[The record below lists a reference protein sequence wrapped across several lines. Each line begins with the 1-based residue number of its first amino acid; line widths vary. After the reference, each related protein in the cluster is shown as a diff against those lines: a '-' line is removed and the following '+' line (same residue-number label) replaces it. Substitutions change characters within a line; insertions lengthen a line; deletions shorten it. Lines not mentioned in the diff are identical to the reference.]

1 MNTIITGLQWGDEG
15 KGKIVDYLTESADV
29 VIRGQGGN
37 NAGHTV
43 IAGGKKYVLH
53 LLPSG
58 ILWDDKVNVIGNG
71 VVLDPVGLVLE
82 IERIEGQGIAITPDK
97 LLISD
102 RSHVVLP
109 FHKELDAAREA
120 SLGDQ
125 KIGTTKRGIGPAY
138 ADKINRCGLRM
149 ADLLDKEF
157 ATAHRSPTACAEAN
171 EVLARY
177 DLTTFDAAQVI
188 DEVYTAFERL
198 RPHIT
203 NTIPV
208 LHAAWKSGKNLLFE
222 GAQGTLL
229 DIDFGTYPFVTS
241 SNTTSGGSCTG
252 SGLPP
257 TAIDAVIGVCKAY
270 TTRVGSGPF
279 PTGDEG
285 LSDYLHGLG
294 REFGATTGRPR
305 GCGWLDT
312 VLLRFAC
319 MVNGVTGLAVTN
331 VDGLDAYE
339 TLQICTG
346 YDIDG
351 ETPRTAARRPLGMGS
366 RRAGLRIAARLAER
380 HHRLHPLRGSA
391 GTRESLSHPP
401 RRTLRRADR
410 LCRRGPGQNA
420 DAGGRLILKPRMNA
434 NQHEWFSRIHA
445 RPLIDRHS
453 VIPFCINHLKFA
465 PFAFRHSFHARLPRH
480 SPSHRRHH
488 GRQRPLGQGT
498 RTAAPRRPP
507 RRRGIRPGGHRRLH
521 RTRRR
526 IPHALRLFLGKLEP
540 PQAEVKA

>member
-58 ILWDDKVNVIGNG
+58 ILWDDKTNVIGNG
-71 VVLDPVGLVLE
+71 VVIDPVGTGAGN
-82 IERIEGQGIAITPDK
+82 RRASKSQGIVITPDK

-149 ADLLDKEF
+149 ADLLDREF
-157 ATAHRSPTACAEAN
+157 ASAQITRRVAEAN
-171 EVLARY
+171 EILARY
-177 DLTTFDAAQVI
+177 DLTTFEAGQVI

-198 RPHIT
+198 RPHVT

-241 SNTTSGGSCTG
+241 SNTTAGGSCTG

-257 TAIDAVIGVCKAY
+257 TAIES
-270 TTRVGSGPF
+270 RHRRLQ
-279 PTGDEG
+279 G
-285 LSDYLHGLG
+285 LHHPCRLRPLPHRG
-294 REFGATTGRPR
+294 RRPVRIPARPR
-305 GCGWLDT
+305 
-312 VLLRFAC
+312 
-319 MVNGVTGLAVTN
+319 
-331 VDGLDAYE
+331 
-339 TLQICTG
+339 
-346 YDIDG
+346 
-351 ETPRTAARRPLGMGS
+351 PRVR
-366 RRAGLRIAARLAER
+366 R
-380 HHRLHPLRGSA
+380 HHRPPARLRLARYRAAALRLHGQR
-391 GTRESLSHPP
+391 RHRP
-401 RRTLRRADR
+401 RRHQ
-410 LCRRGPGQNA
+410 CG
-420 DAGGRLILKPRMNA
+420 
-434 NQHEWFSRIHA
+434 
-445 RPLIDRHS
+445 
-453 VIPFCINHLKFA
+453 
-465 PFAFRHSFHARLPRH
+465 
-480 SPSHRRHH
+480 
-488 GRQRPLGQGT
+488 
-498 RTAAPRRPP
+498 
-507 RRRGIRPGGHRRLH
+507 
-521 RTRRR
+521 RTRR
-526 IPHALRLFLGKLEP
+526 LRDAANLHRL
-540 PQAEVKA
+540 

>member
-43 IAGGKKYVLH
+43 ITDGKKYVLH

-58 ILWDDKVNVIGNG
+58 ILWSNKINVIGNG
-71 VVLDPVGLVLE
+71 VVVDPGGLVIE
-82 IERIEGQGIAITPDK
+82 IERIESQGIAITPEK

-102 RSHVVLP
+102 RAHVVFP

-120 SLGDQ
+120 ALGEQ

-149 ADLLDKEF
+149 ADLLDREF
-157 ATAHRSPTACAEAN
+157 AVTQITRRVAEAN
-171 EVLARY
+171 EVLAKF
-177 DLTTFDAAQVI
+177 DLTIFDADQVI
-188 DEVYTAFERL
+188 DEVYAAFERL

-208 LHAAWKSGKNLLFE
+208 LHEAWKSGKSLLFE
-222 GAQGTLL
+222 GAQGTFL

-241 SNTTSGGSCTG
+241 SNTTAGGSCTG
-252 SGLPP
+252 TGLPP
-257 TAIDAVIGVCKAY
+257 TAVNAVIGVCKAY

-285 LSDYLHGLG
+285 LSEYLHGLG

-331 VDGLDAYE
+331 VDGLDSYE
-339 TLQICTG
+339 TLQICSA
-346 YDIDG
+346 YEIDG
-351 ETPRTAARRPLGMGS
+351 TVHNFPPADRSSWDRAVPIYESLPGWKSDTTACTDYDQLPGEAKAYLN
-366 RRAGLRIAARLAER
+366 RLAELCGAR
-380 HHRLHPLRGSA
+380 IAFVGVGPDRSQ
-391 GTRESLSHPP
+391 
-401 RRTLRRADR
+401 TL
-410 LCRRGPGQNA
+410 
-420 DAGGRLILKPRMNA
+420 
-434 NQHEWFSRIHA
+434 
-445 RPLIDRHS
+445 
-453 VIPFCINHLKFA
+453 VA
-465 PFAFRHSFHARLPRH
+465 P
-480 SPSHRRHH
+480 
-488 GRQRPLGQGT
+488 
-498 RTAAPRRPP
+498 
-507 RRRGIRPGGHRRLH
+507 
-521 RTRRR
+521 
-526 IPHALRLFLGKLEP
+526 
-540 PQAEVKA
+540 

>member
-43 IAGGKKYVLH
+43 IAKGVKYILH

-58 ILWDDKVNVIGNG
+58 ILWDDKINVIGNG
-71 VVLDPVGLVLE
+71 VVLDPVGLVQE
-82 IERIEGQGIAITPDK
+82 ITRIEGQGISITPDK

-102 RSHVVLP
+102 RAHVVLP

-120 SLGDQ
+120 ALGDQ

-149 ADLLDKEF
+149 ADLADRGF
-157 ATAHRSPTACAEAN
+157 TSSRITVRVAEAN
-171 EVLARY
+171 EILTRY
-177 DLTTFDAAQVI
+177 NLTTFTAEEVI
-188 DEVYTAFERL
+188 AEVYSAYERL
-198 RPHIT
+198 KPHVS

-208 LHAAWKSGKNLLFE
+208 LHTAWKAGKKLLFE

-241 SNTTSGGSCTG
+241 SNTTAGGSCTG
-252 SGLPP
+252 TGLPP
-257 TAIDAVIGVCKAY
+257 TAIQEVIGVCKAY

-279 PTGDEG
+279 PTGDDG
-285 LSDYLHGLG
+285 LSEYLHGLG

-331 VDGLDAYE
+331 LDGLDDYE

-351 ETPRTAARRPLGMGS
+351 VLHDLPPADRTAWERAKPVYETLSGWQSDTTGCTAYKQLPENAR
-366 RRAGLRIAARLAER
+366 
-380 HHRLHPLRGSA
+380 
-391 GTRESLSHPP
+391 TY
-401 RRTLRRADR
+401 LRRLGDLCGAPIAFVGVGPDR
-410 LCRRGPGQNA
+410 TQTLVVQP
-420 DAGGRLILKPRMNA
+420 D
-434 NQHEWFSRIHA
+434 
-445 RPLIDRHS
+445 
-453 VIPFCINHLKFA
+453 
-465 PFAFRHSFHARLPRH
+465 
-480 SPSHRRHH
+480 
-488 GRQRPLGQGT
+488 
-498 RTAAPRRPP
+498 
-507 RRRGIRPGGHRRLH
+507 
-521 RTRRR
+521 
-526 IPHALRLFLGKLEP
+526 
-540 PQAEVKA
+540 

>member
-15 KGKIVDYLTESADV
+15 KGKIVDYLTESTDV

-43 IAGGKKYVLH
+43 IANGTKYVLH

-58 ILWDDKVNVIGNG
+58 ILWDNKINVIGNG
-71 VVLDPVGLVLE
+71 VVIDPIGLVGE
-82 IERIEGQGIAITPDK
+82 IERIEGQGVSISPDK

-102 RSHVVLP
+102 RAHVVFP

-120 SLGDQ
+120 ALGDQ

-149 ADLLDKEF
+149 ADLLDRDFTTKQLEKRI
-157 ATAHRSPTACAEAN
+157 ADAN
-171 EVLARY
+171 EILTRF
-177 DLTTFDAAQVI
+177 DLQTFELTAVI
-188 DEVYTAFERL
+188 EEIYTAFERL
-198 RPHIT
+198 RPHLT

-208 LHAAWKSGKNLLFE
+208 VHKAWKDGQNILFE

-241 SNTTSGGSCTG
+241 SNTTAGGSSTG

-257 TAIDAVIGVCKAY
+257 TAIDSVIGVCKAY
-270 TTRVGSGPF
+270 TTRVGEGPF
-279 PTGDEG
+279 PTDDEG
-285 LSDYLHGLG
+285 LSEYLHGLG

-331 VDGLDAYE
+331 VDGLDNYE
-339 TLQICTG
+339 SLKICTG

-351 ETPRTAARRPLGMGS
+351 TIHDLPPADRSFWDRAKPVYESLPGWQTDTTACTRYDDLPANAKAYLD
-366 RRAGLRIAARLAER
+366 RLAE
-380 HHRLHPLRGSA
+380 LCGAPIAFVGV
-391 GTRESLSHPP
+391 GPD
-401 RRTLRRADR
+401 RTQTL
-410 LCRRGPGQNA
+410 
-420 DAGGRLILKPRMNA
+420 
-434 NQHEWFSRIHA
+434 
-445 RPLIDRHS
+445 
-453 VIPFCINHLKFA
+453 V
-465 PFAFRHSFHARLPRH
+465 
-480 SPSHRRHH
+480 
-488 GRQRPLGQGT
+488 
-498 RTAAPRRPP
+498 
-507 RRRGIRPGGHRRLH
+507 
-521 RTRRR
+521 
-526 IPHALRLFLGKLEP
+526 
-540 PQAEVKA
+540 V